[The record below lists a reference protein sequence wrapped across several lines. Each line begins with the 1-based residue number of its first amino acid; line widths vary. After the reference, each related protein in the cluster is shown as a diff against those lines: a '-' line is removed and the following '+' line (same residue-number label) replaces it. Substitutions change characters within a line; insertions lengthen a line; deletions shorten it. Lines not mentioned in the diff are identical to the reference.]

1 MLTPTSTGHQQVRN
15 APNLDRNFP
24 LQRQSEPSPDP
35 APRVT
40 AIPEHLTTLELVEP
54 EKFIYDDAVFNTADA
69 AAILGV
75 TADRMVKWRYRKQG
89 PAYLRY
95 EGNGHV
101 HYELSELIRFKAA
114 NRVRPSRQPRIGRR
128 SSQ

>member
-1 MLTPTSTGHQQVRN
+1 MLTTTSTGHQQVRN
-15 APNLDRNFP
+15 APSLNRNFP

-35 APRVT
+35 APRIT
-40 AIPEHLTTLELVEP
+40 AIPAQFTSLEPVEP
-54 EKFIYDDAVFNTADA
+54 EKFINDDPVFNTADA

-75 TADRMVKWRYRKQG
+75 NADRMVKWRYRKQG

-101 HYELSELIRFKAA
+101 RYELSELIRFKAA
-114 NRVRPSRQPRIGRR
+114 HRVRPSRQPRIGRGASR
-128 SSQ
+128 